1 MLYFPLLS
9 TSLCSLSLP
18 LTFFSLSFLALRL
31 LLSPPLSL
39 SPCCRPL
46 LHSPPPPAVLG
57 QWCEE
62 LGRLMLLRHQ
72 NRTRQME
79 VGRNQSQTAA
89 MEIAK
94 AAALYAA
101 NQHMQRPYGAR

>member
-1 MLYFPLLS
+1 MLPFPPSHFLLTLLPRSPSPPFPLL
-9 TSLCSLSLP
+9 
-18 LTFFSLSFLALRL
+18 F
-31 LLSPPLSL
+31 L

-46 LHSPPPPAVLG
+46 LYSPSIPHPPAVLG

>member
-1 MLYFPLLS
+1 
-9 TSLCSLSLP
+9 
-18 LTFFSLSFLALRL
+18 
-31 LLSPPLSL
+31 
-39 SPCCRPL
+39 
-46 LHSPPPPAVLG
+46 
-57 QWCEE
+57 
-62 LGRLMLLRHQ
+62 MLLRHQ